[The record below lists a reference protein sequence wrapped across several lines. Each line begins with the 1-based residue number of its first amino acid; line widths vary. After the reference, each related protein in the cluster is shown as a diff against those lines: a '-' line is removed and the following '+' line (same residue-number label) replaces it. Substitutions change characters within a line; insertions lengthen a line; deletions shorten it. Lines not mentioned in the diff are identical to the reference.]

1 MLAARRAA
9 SVEGIARRE
18 QFLIEAHCF
27 VKAEEALAAETAHAQ
42 ELLESRW
49 RVVELA
55 RIPDRLLI
63 ENNVGVIRNNA
74 GHFARVVVD
83 EEGAAVYLVQND
95 RRAPWIAV

>member
-1 MLAARRAA
+1 MGKKRDLSA
-9 SVEGIARRE
+9 GPG
-18 QFLIEAHCF
+18 
-27 VKAEEALAAETAHAQ
+27 ETAHAQ

-63 ENNVGVIRNNA
+63 ENNVGAIRNNS

-83 EEGAAVYLVQND
+83 EEGAAVDLVQND
-95 RRAPWIAV
+95 RRAPRIAART